1 MKAASLFLLVI
12 FLLPCT
18 AVCDE
23 SQGFPGVQRIMSPQ
37 QFRQMGLDK
46 LTPEQLEMLNKW
58 LIGYTSMER
67 DVVRKE
73 TIENESEK
81 IRETVKQEVKLEVTQ
96 EVKKEAEE
104 AEHIVSR
111 IDGPF
116 EGWEGKTVFKLKN
129 GQIWQQRISGRIM
142 IKATE
147 PQVEITKNLFG
158 FYVMH
163 VLNTDYA
170 IGVKRIK

>member
-1 MKAASLFLLVI
+1 MKAARLIALLLC
-12 FLLPCT
+12 LLPG
-18 AVCDE
+18 AAICDE
-23 SQGFPGVQRIMSPQ
+23 SQSFPGIQRIMSPQ

-46 LTPEQLEMLNKW
+46 LTPEQLEMFNKW

-67 DVVRKE
+67 DVVRKQ
-73 TIENESEK
+73 TIEDESEK
-81 IRETVKQEVKLEVTQ
+81 IRETVRQEVTKK
-96 EVKKEAEE
+96 VKEEAEE
-104 AEHIVSR
+104 AERIVSR

-129 GQIWQQRISGRIM
+129 GQIWQQRISGRIT